1 MTALTVTEVKN
12 YLRYEE
18 EDDYQDTALGIILG
32 AAQRWV
38 EEYTGHILV
47 QRIVTETPLA
57 FEPFHTLRY
66 KPYVADSMEIS
77 YLDGSFEAVE
87 DYADFT
93 VYQGLGG
100 HRLITTSAW
109 PATTGGIVLT
119 YMAGYEDAYDV
130 PDDLMHAVAVY
141 AAAADEGRADMG
153 SGGIPTGPAL
163 NSGVWKTL
171 TNMLA
176 GYRLPTLA

>member
-1 MTALTVTEVKN
+1 MTALTLSEVKN

-18 EDDYQDTALGIILG
+18 ADTYQETALGIILG

-38 EEYTGHILV
+38 EEYTGHILT
-47 QRIVTETPLA
+47 QRTVSETPLA
-57 FEPFHTLRY
+57 FGDFHILRY
-66 KPYVADSMEIS
+66 KPYVADSLEIS
-77 YLDGSFEAVE
+77 YLDGSFEPVE

-109 PATTGGIVLT
+109 PTTTGGIILT

-130 PDDLMHAVAVY
+130 PEDLMLAVALF
-141 AAAADEGRADMG
+141 AAMTDEERGDMSSQG
-153 SGGIPTGPAL
+153 
-163 NSGVWKTL
+163 WKSL
-171 TNMLA
+171 TNLLA